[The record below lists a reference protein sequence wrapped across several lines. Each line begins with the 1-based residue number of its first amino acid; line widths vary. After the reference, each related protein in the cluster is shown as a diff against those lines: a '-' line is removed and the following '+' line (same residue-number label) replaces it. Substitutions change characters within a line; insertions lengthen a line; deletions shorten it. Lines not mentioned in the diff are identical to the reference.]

1 MQRRRHHEVG
11 GMSGEMQLISRA
23 GKTFYFAT
31 LWLQKQARYDAALA
45 YNFCRAV
52 DDIADSAVSQP
63 DRDAQLEEIARAVQV
78 GDLHHTLVRPLAPL
92 LRRYPT
98 IVEPLSALVYA
109 CKDDTDSLVIRS
121 EDELRRY
128 AFGVAGNVGLVMYPI
143 LGGYRAEGW
152 VYAAEL
158 GIAMQYTNIAR
169 DILEDLSRRR
179 IYIPRA
185 WLGTYDMNQLLKGPS
200 ESEDIVVK
208 AVRRLLL
215 LADETYARGLSGLT
229 YLAPE
234 NQFAIQVAAR
244 CYAAIGERVIQNGRL
259 GRERAVVPLTRKV
272 LLACSIGLFGQ
283 QKLIRPV
290 SACKL

>member
-1 MQRRRHHEVG
+1 
-11 GMSGEMQLISRA
+11 MSGEMQLISRA

-31 LWLQKQARYDAALA
+31 LWLQRQARYDAALA
-45 YNFCRAV
+45 YNFCRTV

-63 DRDAQLEEIARAVQV
+63 DRDVQLGEIARAVQV
-78 GDLHHTLVRPLAPL
+78 GDLNHPLVRPLEPL

-98 IVEPLSALVYA
+98 ILEPLSALVYA
-109 CKDDTDSLVIRS
+109 CKEDNASLVIRT

-143 LGGYRAEGW
+143 LGGHRAEGW
-152 VYAAEL
+152 AYAAEL

-169 DILEDLSRRR
+169 DILEDLSRSR

-185 WLGTYDMNQLLKGPS
+185 WLGTYDMNQLLKGPCDS
-200 ESEDIVVK
+200 EEVLIR
-208 AVRRLLL
+208 AVRRLLQ
-215 LADETYARGLSGLT
+215 LADETYTRGLSGIQ
-229 YLAPE
+229 YLDLK

-259 GRERAVVPLTRKV
+259 ARDRAVVPFTRKV
-272 LLACSIGLFGQ
+272 LLACSIGVFGQ
-283 QKLIRPV
+283 QRVARPI
-290 SACKL
+290 SACRL